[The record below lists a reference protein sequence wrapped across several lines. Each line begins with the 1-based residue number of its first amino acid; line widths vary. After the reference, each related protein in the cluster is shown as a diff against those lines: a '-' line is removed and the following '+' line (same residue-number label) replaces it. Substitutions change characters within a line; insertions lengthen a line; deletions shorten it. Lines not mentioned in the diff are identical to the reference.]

1 MERLKFLNK
10 IIDIIKN
17 PLYKNFVT
25 NAYINC
31 IRKCFVEIK
40 FSHYSYRRQNKK
52 GEICLT

>member
-1 MERLKFLNK
+1 MFK

-17 PLYKNFVT
+17 LLYKVFVT

-40 FSHYSYRRQNKK
+40 FYITLIGVRTKNMSDVK
-52 GEICLT
+52 

>member
-1 MERLKFLNK
+1 MEQLKFLNK